1 MANVGL
7 APREVRTVILVIG
20 LIGAGVLGAFQPVQ
34 CVTTPCPPIAG
45 QGGMVLTAALALI
58 ALLAGVTT
66 LQRIL
71 HVYQQSKKEQ

>member
-1 MANVGL
+1 
-7 APREVRTVILVIG
+7 VRTM
-20 LIGAGVLGAFQPVQ
+20 P
-34 CVTTPCPPIAG
+34 PCPPIAG